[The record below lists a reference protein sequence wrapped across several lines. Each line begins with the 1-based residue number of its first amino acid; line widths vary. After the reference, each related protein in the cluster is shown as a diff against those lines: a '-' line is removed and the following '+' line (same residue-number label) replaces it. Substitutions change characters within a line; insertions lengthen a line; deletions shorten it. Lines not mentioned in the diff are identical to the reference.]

1 MMNIRKSLSATTV
14 TAILGALI
22 PVALAAQE
30 KPPQSL
36 ARLGLPD
43 DPTKVPHLVATRNL
57 PIFQLFQVGCPADG
71 GWVAAAFD
79 ALEEAAETDTIVRG
93 RLGSALGARL
103 LSRELCAAD
112 LPRFD
117 AWLAGQLRRE
127 WSDGMLAGYDPENMR
142 PFGLLTYL
150 SYSQDP
156 ATQALVQDI
165 AMDATVAGY
174 WRDRAARAMIDQRY
188 GEDSAGTDRA
198 SNRRYLDAVQSV
210 LFDLASGP
218 PLPEFEGPTAVWLR
232 TTLGRSF
239 EREYERV
246 LRDAGRKGGSP
257 A

>member
-1 MMNIRKSLSATTV
+1 MNIRKPFSAATLTT
-14 TAILGALI
+14 ILGTFV
-22 PVALAAQE
+22 PVGLAAQE
-30 KPPQSL
+30 KPPKSL

-43 DPTKVPHLVATRNL
+43 DPTTVPHLVATRDL
-57 PIFQLFQVGCPADG
+57 PIFHLFQVGCPADG

-103 LSRELCAAD
+103 LSRELCPDD

-117 AWLAGQLRRE
+117 SWLADELLRD
-127 WSDGMLAGYDPENMR
+127 WGDGMLAAFDPEDMR

-150 SYSQDP
+150 SLSQDP
-156 ATQALVQDI
+156 ATHALFRDI

-174 WRDRAARAMIDQRY
+174 WRDRAARTMIDQRY

-198 SNRRYLDAVQSV
+198 SNQRYLDAVQSV

-218 PLPEFEGPTAVWLR
+218 PLPEFEGPTEVWLR

-246 LRDAGRKGGSP
+246 LRDAGRAGG
-257 A
+257 

>member
-1 MMNIRKSLSATTV
+1 MNVPIPLSAATLATV
-14 TAILGALI
+14 LGTSI

-30 KPPQSL
+30 KPPKSL

-43 DPTKVPHLVATRNL
+43 DPAKVPHLVTTRDL
-57 PIFQLFQVGCPADG
+57 PIFHLFQVGCPADG
-71 GWVAAAFD
+71 GWVAAAFE

-103 LSRELCAAD
+103 LSRELCPDD
-112 LPRFD
+112 LPRFEV
-117 AWLAGQLRRE
+117 WLGGQLRRE
-127 WSDGMLAGYDPENMR
+127 WNDRMLAEFDPEYMR
-142 PFGLLTYL
+142 PFGLLTFL
-150 SYSQDP
+150 SLSRDP

-165 AMDATVAGY
+165 AMDAAVAGY

-198 SNRRYLDAVQSV
+198 SDQRYLDVVQSV
-210 LFDLASGP
+210 LFDLAYGP
-218 PLPEFEGPTAVWLR
+218 PLPEFEGPTEVWLR

-246 LRDAGRKGGSP
+246 LRDAGRKGGPP